1 MVTKQSNRETTK
13 YIPIS
18 LDSLRIN
25 TVTNFDM
32 YMNISRQSQ
41 KERLV
46 LYRKK
51 NIPFTERNRKNLLYQ
66 GTDQLFIG
74 SSDKREYQLYL
85 EENLDAII
93 ADESVPNEEKSKIAY
108 ACATGLVEELLE
120 NPRSGE
126 HIKRSKA
133 VISNMVNYMLTESQ
147 AFFNL
152 MAVTSFDY
160 YTYTHSVNVAV
171 FGIALAH
178 RLNRY
183 SQQEINTIGTGLMVH
198 DLGKSLI
205 ERRVLNKR
213 GALNRDEWAVMKE
226 HPENGVRLL
235 RDSAQVNEEALIIVQ
250 DHHEKLDG
258 SGYPQG
264 LRSTAV
270 HPYARIAALVDIFD
284 ALTTQRPYKLAE
296 RSFPALRIMRDEM
309 KNALD
314 QELFTEFVLVL
325 GANTEE

>member
-32 YMNISRQSQ
+32 YMNISRQSR

-51 NIPFTERNRKNLLYQ
+51 DIPFTERNRKNLIYQ
-66 GTDQLFIG
+66 GTDQLFID

-152 MAVTSFDY
+152 MAATSFDY

-235 RDSAQVNEEALIIVQ
+235 RDSAQVNEEALIIVR

-258 SGYPQG
+258 SGYPHG
-264 LRSTAV
+264 LRSAAV

-284 ALTTQRPYKLAE
+284 ALTTRRPYKLAE

-309 KNALD
+309 RNGLD

>member
-1 MVTKQSNRETTK
+1 MITKQSNRETTK

-32 YMNISRQSQ
+32 YMNISGQSQ

-51 NIPFTERNRKNLLYQ
+51 NIPFTERNRKNLIYQ
-66 GTDQLFIG
+66 GTDQLFIDP
-74 SSDKREYQLYL
+74 SDRREHQLYL
-85 EENLDAII
+85 EETLDAII

-108 ACATGLVEELLE
+108 TCATGLVEELLE

-152 MAVTSFDY
+152 MAATSFDY

-235 RDSAQVNEEALIIVQ
+235 RDSAQVNEEALIIVR

-258 SGYPQG
+258 SGYPHG
-264 LRSTAV
+264 LRNTAV

-284 ALTTQRPYKLAE
+284 ALTTRRPYKLAE

-309 KNALD
+309 RNGLD

>member
-1 MVTKQSNRETTK
+1 MVAKQSNRETTK

-41 KERLV
+41 KERFV

-51 NIPFTERNRKNLLYQ
+51 NIPFTERNRKNLIYQ
-66 GTDQLFIG
+66 GTDQLFID

-85 EENLDAII
+85 EENLDAIV

-108 ACATGLVEELLE
+108 TCATGLVEELLE

-152 MAVTSFDY
+152 MAATSFDY

-183 SQQEINTIGTGLMVH
+183 SQREINTIGTGLMVH

-205 ERRVLNKR
+205 DQRVLNKR

-235 RDSAQVNEEALIIVQ
+235 RDSAQVNEEALIIVR

-258 SGYPQG
+258 SGYPHG

-284 ALTTQRPYKLAE
+284 ALTTRRPYKLAE

-309 KNALD
+309 RNGLD

>member
-1 MVTKQSNRETTK
+1 MATNQPGKEMPK
-13 YIPIS
+13 YMPIS

-25 TVTNFDM
+25 TVTDFDM
-32 YMNISRQSQ
+32 YIDISRQNQ
-41 KERLV
+41 KGRFV

-51 NIPFTERNRKNLLYQ
+51 KIPFTERNRKNLTYH
-66 GTDQLFIG
+66 GTEKLFID

-93 ADESVPNEEKSKIAY
+93 ADESVSTEEKSNIAY
-108 ACATGLVEELLE
+108 TCATGLVEELLE

-147 AFFNL
+147 AFFSL

-178 RLNRY
+178 RLERY
-183 SQQEINTIGTGLMVH
+183 SQQEINTLGTGLMVH
-198 DLGKSLI
+198 DIGKSLI
-205 ERRVLNKR
+205 DQRILNKR
-213 GALNRDEWAVMKE
+213 GTLNKDEWAVMKE
-226 HPENGVRLL
+226 HPGNGVRLL
-235 RDSAQVNEEALIIVQ
+235 RDSAEVSEEALIIVQ

-258 SGYPQG
+258 SGYPRG
-264 LRSTAV
+264 LRSNAV
-270 HPYARIAALVDIFD
+270 HEYARIAALVDIFD
-284 ALTTQRPYKLAE
+284 ALTTRRPYKLAE
-296 RSFPALRIMRDEM
+296 RSFPALQIMRDEM
-309 KNALD
+309 GYGLD
-314 QELFTEFVLVL
+314 QDLFTEFVLVL
-325 GANTEE
+325 GADAGE